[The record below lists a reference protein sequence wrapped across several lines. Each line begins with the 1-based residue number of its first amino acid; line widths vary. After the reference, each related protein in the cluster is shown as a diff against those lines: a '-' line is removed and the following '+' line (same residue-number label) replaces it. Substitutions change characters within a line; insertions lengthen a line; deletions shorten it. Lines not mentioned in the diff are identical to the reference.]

1 MGLSSLQSERIQ
13 RRRIGEGLEL
23 TFLLPSLFPS
33 LSLAFSRS
41 AAPFASVEDNQDQY
55 QDGGWVNSPIKL
67 SFTCSLR
74 VASLTS
80 SAPSSFAVRLPKSTT
95 SSSRDSSWK
104 TDLREVSNGRSSRFT
119 DNWWVVYLLSY
130 LDLKNQAF
138 ELTTKP
144 RSLTFCRSLLSPS
157 TSSNRTTLAT
167 SFHYG

>member
-41 AAPFASVEDNQDQY
+41 SAPFASVEDNQDQY

-80 SAPSSFAVRLPKSTT
+80 SAPSSFAVRLPILQL
-95 SSSRDSSWK
+95 K
-104 TDLREVSNGRSSRFT
+104 TRYILQQLRERDQQPPPLNQA
-119 DNWWVVYLLSY
+119 VVVPQVASPLDLLLSQRLRQRLSY
-130 LDLKNQAF
+130 LSVLF
-138 ELTTKP
+138 
-144 RSLTFCRSLLSPS
+144 RS
-157 TSSNRTTLAT
+157 
-167 SFHYG
+167 